1 MEAALSEVL
10 VGGPLE
16 IRPHEHAA
24 TLNGR
29 ALRLTRHE
37 FGLLIA
43 LASRPGAVLGRQ
55 ELAEQA
61 WGRPLR
67 THDRSVDVYVRRLR
81 QKLAG
86 EGPGG
91 AFIPT
96 HFRVRLPLQRG
107 AFTAISHSEHKPVT
121 GRRLG

>member
-1 MEAALSEVL
+1 MEAALSELL

-16 IRPHEHAA
+16 IRPHEQAA

-55 ELAEQA
+55 ELAQQA

-67 THDRSVDVYVRRLR
+67 THDPEISIASPLARCQLVRIIISCRETTERL
-81 QKLAG
+81 
-86 EGPGG
+86 
-91 AFIPT
+91 
-96 HFRVRLPLQRG
+96 
-107 AFTAISHSEHKPVT
+107 
-121 GRRLG
+121 